1 MNNGGDSGIVC
12 NLHAVGEWEEGV
24 GSHHSTVEVEVE
36 AVSFLYGLLES
47 IYTRSLSDTACTEL
61 LVLGKDDGVA
71 LAVLHNL
78 VGEEEIFDLS
88 LVNGFFGDLLQL
100 LRSLGVSVALLY
112 KSTIESGAALESRT
126 LKGLDNKDNAV
137 LFLLEDSKSL
147 IGISGG
153 YAHLEEDFVHFLS
166 RSSIDFA
173 VCDKHS
179 AESRHGVALKGS
191 LPGIEH
197 GVARS
202 DSTSVVVLEDC
213 KSSLSEVANKVH
225 GSVDV
230 EEVVVGNFLAVE
242 LGEHFIEVA
251 EEIAFLVRILTIAH
265 HLGTIDGQAECRRLF
280 AIEVVED
287 VRVVGARYGKSLLG
301 KPAAVFESGGGIAI
315 GYETLIERFILSLRS
330 DNNHI
335 VEIFGSSADKRNA
348 ANIDFLDDISLGST
362 RSYGVL
368 KWIEIDDN
376 EVDFGNFVLSN
387 LLAVTIVVATVE
399 NATKHLRVQGFHA
412 TAKDRRISGEVFNC
426 ITLIAL
432 FLDKRLC
439 APGREEAHTI
449 VVEYLKNLV

>member
-1 MNNGGDSGIVC
+1 M
-12 NLHAVGEWEEGV
+12 
-24 GSHHSTVEVEVE
+24 
-36 AVSFLYGLLES
+36 
-47 IYTRSLSDTACTEL
+47 
-61 LVLGKDDGVA
+61 
-71 LAVLHNL
+71 
-78 VGEEEIFDLS
+78 
-88 LVNGFFGDLLQL
+88 
-100 LRSLGVSVALLY
+100 
-112 KSTIESGAALESRT
+112 
-126 LKGLDNKDNAV
+126 
-137 LFLLEDSKSL
+137 
-147 IGISGG
+147 
-153 YAHLEEDFVHFLS
+153 
-166 RSSIDFA
+166 
-173 VCDKHS
+173 
-179 AESRHGVALKGS
+179 
-191 LPGIEH
+191 
-197 GVARS
+197 
-202 DSTSVVVLEDC
+202 
-213 KSSLSEVANKVH
+213 
-225 GSVDV
+225 
-230 EEVVVGNFLAVE
+230 E

-348 ANIDFLDDISLGST
+348 AYIDFLDDVGFGST
-362 RSYGVL
+362 RSYSVL
-368 KWIEIDDN
+368 KWIEIDDD
-376 EVDFGNFVLSN
+376 EVDFGDFVLSN

-399 NATKHLRVQGFHA
+399 NASKHLRVQGFHA

-439 APGREEAHTI
+439 ATGREEAHTI

>member
-1 MNNGGDSGIVC
+1 M
-12 NLHAVGEWEEGV
+12 
-24 GSHHSTVEVEVE
+24 
-36 AVSFLYGLLES
+36 
-47 IYTRSLSDTACTEL
+47 
-61 LVLGKDDGVA
+61 
-71 LAVLHNL
+71 LHNL

-348 ANIDFLDDISLGST
+348 AYIDFLDDVGFGST
-362 RSYGVL
+362 RSYSVL
-368 KWIEIDDN
+368 KWIEIDDD
-376 EVDFGNFVLSN
+376 EVDFGDFVLSN

-399 NATKHLRVQGFHA
+399 NASKHLRVEGLHA
-412 TAKDRRISGEVFNC
+412 TAKDRRIAGEVFNG

-439 APGREEAHTI
+439 ATGREEAHTI